1 MSARPPIARSELTI
15 LGAGVAVSVALT
27 VITGLLGR
35 RLDRIPKRDEDIYPY
50 QARQPH
56 RRGERSAW
64 VLYVLHQLFQW
75 GCVYWA
81 QTRPRKYTA
90 TVHPVNVVAL
100 VGNAVFA
107 VLHLIQTHL
116 WYDGLARR
124 ISVWASQ
131 SSVIL
136 LLCLALLIENP
147 RRGMIFG
154 KPLPFPRRVIEFVRK
169 YHGYY
174 MSWATTFTFWYH
186 PMEGNQG
193 HLSGLIYMFALMM
206 QGSLMFTR
214 AHINPWWTTLL
225 EVAVLPHGVLVA
237 LMRHPRNWTMF
248 AFGFIAVFL
257 GSQMQGLGLRL
268 WTQLAIAAGSL
279 AGAALGY
286 RQRGV
291 RAAVEEPLRI
301 PFIEYAVAGVLA
313 GAIGGRQWLD
323 DRLAARRNGHP

>member
-1 MSARPPIARSELTI
+1 MSTRSALSRGELKV

-27 VITGLLGR
+27 VLTGLLGK
-35 RLDRIPKRDEDIYPY
+35 RLDRIAKRDEDIYPY
-50 QARQPH
+50 QARKPH
-56 RRGERSAW
+56 PLGEASAW

-75 GCVYWA
+75 GCIYWA
-81 QTRPRKYTA
+81 QTRPRKYVE

-100 VGNAVFA
+100 IGNTLFA
-107 VLHLIQTHL
+107 ILHLLQTHL

-136 LLCLALLIENP
+136 LLCLALLIDNP

-154 KPLPFPRRVIEFVRK
+154 KPLPFPRRVIDFIRK

-193 HLSGLIYMFALMM
+193 HLSGLIYMFGLLM

-214 AHINPWWTTLL
+214 SHINPWWTTLL
-225 EVAVLPHGVLVA
+225 ELAVMPHGVLVA

-248 AFGFIAVFL
+248 AFGFIAMFVL
-257 GSQMQGLGLRL
+257 TQMQGLGLKLR
-268 WTQLAIAAGSL
+268 TQAAIALGSL
-279 AGAALGY
+279 LGAVLGY
-286 RQRGV
+286 RRRGL
-291 RAAVEEPLRI
+291 RAAEEPLRI
-301 PFIEYAVAGVLA
+301 PIIEYGVAAVLA

-323 DRLAARRNGHP
+323 DRLATRRNGHP